1 MTPINE
7 NLWYTLGQLRGKLKL
22 KVTNPEDLQELL
34 KTLDKVEEALHED

>member
-1 MTPINE
+1 MTAINE

-34 KTLDKVEEALHED
+34 ETLNKVEEALHEN

>member
-1 MTPINE
+1 MTPTNE

-34 KTLDKVEEALHED
+34 ETLNKVEEALHEN